1 MLIKITILASDEE
14 TGPRLKPIFVRKK
27 ERVTILE
34 KENEEIKQKQLE
46 YEQKKLVE
54 ERRRT
59 TLRVRLIIKFLG
71 SCKFFILNLSLKNIK
86 NKYIKCTT
94 NFFFL
99 DSIF

>member
-59 TLRVRLIIKFLG
+59 TLRVRLIIKLLG
-71 SCKFFILNLSLKNIK
+71 SYEFFILNLSLKNIK
-86 NKYIKCTT
+86 NKYIKFTP

-99 DSIF
+99 DPIF

>member
-1 MLIKITILASDEE
+1 MVIKITILASDEE

-59 TLRVRLIIKFLG
+59 TLRVRLITGFFG
-71 SCKFFILNLSLKNIK
+71 SCEFFIFKS
-86 NKYIKCTT
+86 
-94 NFFFL
+94 
-99 DSIF
+99 